1 MTDGGLLPYETAMS
15 SSKTTSLSHIRNFSI
30 IAHIDHGKS
39 TLADR
44 LIQLCGGLTARE
56 MKEQV
61 LDSMEIERER
71 GITIKAQTV
80 RLDYRAKDGQLY
92 ELNLID
98 TPGHVD
104 FAYEVNRSLAAC
116 EGSLLVVDATQ
127 GVEAQTLAN
136 VYQALDNDHDI
147 IPVLN
152 KIDLPASEPERVRQ
166 QIEDVIGLDAH
177 DALEISAKSGK
188 GVEDVLEAIVH
199 RLPAPKGDANAPLK
213 ALLVDSWY
221 DAYLG
226 VVVLVRIIDGK
237 LAKGNRIRLMLTGG
251 TYQVDRVGIF
261 RPKQEMRSELGPG
274 EIGFFTAQIRQV
286 ADTRVG
292 DTVTDE
298 KKPTAK
304 PLIGFKPSQPVVFCG
319 LFPIDASEFEDLRE
333 AMAKLR
339 LNDASFDFEMETS
352 AALGFGFRC
361 GFLGLLHLEII
372 RERLEREFDIGLIA
386 TAPSVV
392 YHVHLTDGT
401 MQELHNPADMP
412 DVQKIDRIEEPW
424 IEATILVPDEHLG
437 AVLKLCEDRRGRQ
450 KTLTYAG
457 SRAML
462 VYDLP
467 LNEVVFDFYDRLKS
481 VTRGYASFD
490 YHIIGYEEGDLV
502 KMAILVN
509 AEPVD
514 ALSVIVN
521 RARAEARGRSM
532 VDKLKGLIPRH
543 MFKIPIQAAIGG
555 KVVARETIS
564 ALRKD
569 VTAKCYGG
577 DITRKRKL
585 LEKQKAGKKRMR
597 SFGKVDIPQEAFIAA
612 LKMDGD

>member
-1 MTDGGLLPYETAMS
+1 MNSPEAQP
-15 SSKTTSLSHIRNFSI
+15 LSRIRNFSI

-44 LIQLCGGLTARE
+44 LIQLCGGLSARE

-61 LDSMEIERER
+61 LDSMDIERER

-80 RLDYRAKDGQLY
+80 RLDYRARDGELY

-104 FAYEVNRSLAAC
+104 FAYEVNRSLAAV

-136 VYQALDNDHDI
+136 VYQAIDNDHEVV
-147 IPVLN
+147 PVLN
-152 KIDLPASEPERVRQ
+152 KIDLPAAEPDRVRQ

-177 DALEISAKSGK
+177 DALEISAKTGK

-199 RLPAPKGDANAPLK
+199 RLPPPKGDAHAPLK
-213 ALLVDSWY
+213 ALLIDSWY

-226 VVVLVRIIDGK
+226 VVVLVRIFDGT
-237 LAKGNRIRLMLTGG
+237 LHKGQRIRLMSTGAA
-251 TYQVDRVGIF
+251 YQVDRVGIF
-261 RPKQEMRSELGPG
+261 RPKQEMRDRLGPG
-274 EIGFFTAQIRQV
+274 EIGFFTASIRQV

-292 DTVTDE
+292 DTVTNE
-298 KKPTAK
+298 KKPASA
-304 PLIGFKPSQPVVFCG
+304 PLAGFKPAQPVVFCG
-319 LFPIDASEFEDLRE
+319 LFPVDASEFENLRE
-333 AMAKLR
+333 AVGKLR
-339 LNDASFDFEMETS
+339 LNDASFTYEMETS

-372 RERLEREFDIGLIA
+372 RERLEREFNIDLIA
-386 TAPSVV
+386 TAPSVI
-392 YHVHLTDGT
+392 YRVHLTDGT
-401 MQELHNPADMP
+401 MKELHNPADMP
-412 DVQKIDRIEEPW
+412 EPQKIAKIEEPW

-437 AVLKLCEDRRGRQ
+437 SVLKLCEDRRGRQ

-462 VYDLP
+462 VYELP

-481 VTRGYASFD
+481 VSRGYASFD
-490 YHIIGYEEGDLV
+490 YHITGYEEGDLV
-502 KMAILVN
+502 KMALLVN
-509 AEPVD
+509 NEPVD

-521 RARAEARGRSM
+521 RSRAEARGRAM
-532 VDKLKGLIPRH
+532 VEKLKDLIPRH
-543 MFKIPIQAAIGG
+543 LFKIPIQAAIGS
-555 KVVARETIS
+555 KVIARETIS

-585 LEKQKAGKKRMR
+585 LDKQKAGKKKMR
-597 SFGKVDIPQEAFIAA
+597 SFGRVEIPQEAFIAA
-612 LKMDGD
+612 LKMDAD